1 LGKEEGEIIMGNKSM
16 KWYDWLFSFLI
27 SVTLIGVGVSA
38 WTDFNLVSWMTF
50 EIVWLSKIVYSIVAI
65 FGFMGLW
72 TIITKLLLKK

>member
-1 LGKEEGEIIMGNKSM
+1 MGNKSM

-38 WTDFNLVSWMTF
+38 WTDFNLVSWLSFGMP
-50 EIVWLSKIVYSIVAI
+50 WLIKTIYTIVAV

-72 TIITKLLLKK
+72 TIITKLLLKR

>member
-1 LGKEEGEIIMGNKSM
+1 MGNKSM